1 MCGICGRFNFRRPA
15 SIDPSVIRA
24 MTGTIAHRGPDDE
37 GFYISGSVG
46 LGFRRLSI
54 IDLKSGRQPMS
65 DPEQT
70 VWVVFNGEIY
80 NFKEVRSELE
90 SLGYHFRTSSDT
102 EVIVHGYKRWGV
114 DVLQRLNGMFGL
126 AIWDVERRSLML
138 ARDRLG
144 IKLVYYSLEEGT
156 LSFGSEIRPILRGT
170 GRKPEIDPGAL
181 SLFLQHRYTPS
192 PFTIYKGIQKLA
204 AGTRLIVEE
213 GSDPRVERWWNF
225 TPVPLDPMPSTDEVR
240 ATLLDLYLKAVRR
253 QLMSDVP
260 LGLLLSGGM
269 DSALLL
275 GLMRRCGE
283 SRNTYTVGYGDSYL
297 DDELHDAARTAR
309 YFDSPNEP
317 IQIDRET
324 FENTLSKITTS
335 LEEPVATS
343 SIIPMYHLCERTR
356 REVKVA
362 LIGQGPDELFGGYPR
377 HLGVAYGAHWRS
389 LPAGLRRLSGLSL
402 ARLRRNESIRR
413 GLYSLDAPERMER
426 YRRVLSLVP
435 DEFVVALFRDPL
447 PSNGDLPSIRAC
459 WQDLEQLM
467 QQTDELGGLQFLEV
481 RSSLPDELL
490 MYADKLSMAHGLE
503 IRVPYLDHELVEYV
517 ERLPASFKVRHGVGK
532 WIHRQVAYSFLPSE
546 ILRRRKRGFA
556 STVVDQW
563 FRSSLSGRMNEIF
576 CDPQSL
582 IYRHLRQTE
591 VEKIFQ
597 SHRGGRADYHKM
609 LFSLVVVEELL
620 RNCQ

>member
-1 MCGICGRFNFRRPA
+1 MCGICGQFNFKRA
-15 SIDPSVIRA
+15 ALIDPSLIHA

-37 GFYISGSVG
+37 GFYTSGTVG

-80 NFKEVRSELE
+80 NFKEVRHELE
-90 SLGYHFRTSSDT
+90 SLGYAFRTSSDT
-102 EVIVHGYKRWGV
+102 EVIVHGYKQWGV
-114 DVLQRLNGMFGL
+114 NVLERLNGMFGL
-126 AIWDVERRSLML
+126 AIWDAKQRRLML

-144 IKLVYYSLEEGT
+144 IKLVYYRLEEGT
-156 LSFGSEIRPILRGT
+156 LLFGSEIRPILKWT

-192 PFTIYKGIQKLA
+192 PFTIYQGIRKLA

-213 GSDPRVERWWNF
+213 GGDPRVEQWWNVA
-225 TPVPLDPMPSTDEVR
+225 PVPLEPVPSKDEVKEK
-240 ATLLDLYLKAVRR
+240 LLDLYRTAVRR
-253 QLMSDVP
+253 QLISDVP

-275 GLMRRCGE
+275 GLMRQCGE

-309 YFDSPNEP
+309 FFGSPNEP
-317 IQIDRET
+317 IQIDRKT
-324 FENTLSKITTS
+324 FEKTLSKITTS

-356 REVKVA
+356 RDVKVA

-377 HLGVAYGAHWRS
+377 HLGVAYGGYWRS
-389 LPAGLRRLSGLSL
+389 LPAGLRRLSGVSL
-402 ARLRRNESIRR
+402 GNLRRKESIRR
-413 GLYSLDAPERMER
+413 AFYALDTPERMER

-435 DEFVVALFRDPL
+435 QEFVAGLFRDSL
-447 PSNGDLPSIRAC
+447 PSNGNSPTIRTC
-459 WQDLEQLM
+459 WHDLEPLM

-517 ERLPASFKVRHGVGK
+517 ERLPASFKVRHGIRK
-532 WIHRQVAYSFLPSE
+532 WIHRQVAHNFLPSE

-576 CDPQSL
+576 SDPQSL
-582 IYRHLRQTE
+582 IYRHLRHSE
-591 VEKIFQ
+591 VEKLFQ
-597 SHRGGRADYHKM
+597 AHHSGRADYHKV